1 MFGKKITLFKL
12 LGFEVHVDISWIVIA
27 VLITWSLAKGFFP
40 LYYPALPVTVYWWMG
55 IAGSLGLFMSVILHE
70 LSHSLVAR
78 RYGLTMKGITLFIF
92 GGVAEMPE
100 EPQSPKAEF
109 LMAVAGPASSL
120 VIGGIFY
127 ILSVAGSRFP
137 LPLYVNAV
145 LRYLAL
151 INVMLAV
158 FNMLPAFPLDGGR
171 VFRAALWKW
180 KNDIKWATR
189 SASRLG
195 SLFGLL
201 IIALGLMNIVY
212 GNLTGG
218 IWWFLIGMFLRHASA
233 MSYKQLMTREAL
245 SGETVEHFMKH
256 DPVSAPP
263 SITIQELVDD
273 YIYRY
278 HFKMFPVT
286 ENGKVSGCVTTREVK
301 EIPPGEWSSRKV
313 GDIVKDC
320 SGDNTLSPG
329 DDAVKAI
336 SIMNQTGNSR
346 LMVVDRGKLVG
357 VITLKDILKFLSVKI
372 DLEGDGRER
381 DNSSLS

>member
-12 LGFEVHVDISWIVIA
+12 LGFEVRVDISWIVIA

-40 LYYPALPVTVYWWMG
+40 HYYPGLRGTAYWWMG
-55 IAGSLGLFMSVILHE
+55 IAGAMGLFISVVLHE

-100 EPQSPKAEF
+100 EPQNPKTEF
-109 LMAVAGPASSL
+109 LMAAAGPVSSL
-120 VIGGIFY
+120 VLGAVFY
-127 ILSVAGSRFP
+127 SFQVLAGRYSLSI
-137 LPLYVNAV
+137 YVNAV
-145 LRYLAL
+145 LWYLAL
-151 INVMLAV
+151 INVVLAV

-180 KNDIKWATR
+180 KDNIKWATR
-189 SASRLG
+189 TASRIG
-195 SLFGLL
+195 SSFGLL
-201 IIALGLMNIVY
+201 IIFTGIINIVY

-218 IWWFLIGMFLRHASA
+218 IWWFLIGMFLRNASEV
-233 MSYKQLMTREAL
+233 SYKQLMTREAL
-245 SGETVEHFMKH
+245 SGETVERFMIR

-263 SITIQELVDD
+263 SISIQELVDD
-273 YIYRY
+273 YIYRH

-286 ENGKVSGCVTTREVK
+286 QNGNIAGCITTRQVK
-301 EIPPGEWSSRKV
+301 EIPRDAWSGTKV
-313 GDIVKDC
+313 GDIAKDC
-320 SGDNTLSPG
+320 SGDNTVSS
-329 DDAVKAI
+329 DEDAVKAM

-357 VITLKDILKFLSVKI
+357 VITLKDILRFLSVKI
-372 DLEGDGRER
+372 DLEGE
-381 DNSSLS
+381 